1 LAIAKHIRKRALP
14 KLKIIKSV
22 EIQNLSD
29 LMQSVPGGGLLESQS
44 LEGLFAKYWEASNP
58 DSFQLTT

>member
-1 LAIAKHIRKRALP
+1 MRRVSEH
-14 KLKIIKSV
+14 

-29 LMQSVPGGGLLESQS
+29 LMQSVPGGALLESQS
-44 LEGLFAKYWEASNP
+44 LEGLFAKYWEASSP

>member
-1 LAIAKHIRKRALP
+1 MSDH
-14 KLKIIKSV
+14 

-29 LMQSVPGGGLLESQS
+29 LMQSVAGGALLESKS
-44 LEGLFAKYWEASNP
+44 LEGLFAKYWEASSP